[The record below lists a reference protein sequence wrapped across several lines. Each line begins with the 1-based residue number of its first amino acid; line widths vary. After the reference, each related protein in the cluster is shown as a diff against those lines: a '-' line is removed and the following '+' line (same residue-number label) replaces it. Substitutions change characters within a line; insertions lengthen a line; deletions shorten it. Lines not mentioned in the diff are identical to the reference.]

1 MMKIIQT
8 NYNGLLIDIKL
19 FKHITFLLGNSGTG
33 KTFLFS
39 VLIGYFMSNS
49 ITYGFLDFNTNP
61 DNALDVIKAYNNV
74 EFILLDNADLYM
86 TKELWE
92 YINSAKNYFIISMK
106 GCSSIAFNNV
116 SICNISYTPST
127 LTLEPLI

>member
-1 MMKIIQT
+1 MKIIQT
-8 NYNGLLIDIKL
+8 SYNGLLIDIKL
-19 FKHITFLLGNSGTG
+19 FKRITVLLDNSGTG

-39 VLIGYFMSNS
+39 ILIGYFISNS

-92 YINSAKNYFIISMK
+92 YINNAKSYFIISIK
-106 GCSSIAFNNV
+106 GGSNIVFSDI
-116 SICNISYTPST
+116 SICNVSYTPST

>member
-8 NYNGLLIDIKL
+8 SYNGLLIDIKL
-19 FKHITFLLGNSGTG
+19 FKRITVLLDNSGTG

-39 VLIGYFMSNS
+39 ILIGYFISNS

-92 YINSAKNYFIISMK
+92 YINNAKSYFIISIK
-106 GCSSIAFNNV
+106 GGSNIVFSDI
-116 SICNISYTPST
+116 SICNVSYTPST